1 MNQPRCSTVPNKNY
15 RKIPEWRVRNPDCK
29 DPENQRKMMRN
40 SLEELGDEQ
49 TRLEEKIIKNIAKQV
64 AIDKNATPV

>member
-1 MNQPRCSTVPNKNY
+1 
-15 RKIPEWRVRNPDCK
+15 
-29 DPENQRKMMRN
+29 MRN
-40 SLEELGDEQ
+40 SLGELGDEQ